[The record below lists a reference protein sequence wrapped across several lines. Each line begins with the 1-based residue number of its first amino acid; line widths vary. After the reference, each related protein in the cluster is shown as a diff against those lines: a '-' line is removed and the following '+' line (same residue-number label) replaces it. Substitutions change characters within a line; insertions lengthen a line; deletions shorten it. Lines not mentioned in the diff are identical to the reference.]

1 MQNTTAGHFQL
12 VRFLLVHL
20 GIQLDVMIGPIEF
33 HLPSVTS
40 TNDYAKELLRT
51 YPYVFVS
58 AMHQTAGRGRKGK
71 EWLGDHGA
79 NIYCSFGLTHSEAV
93 VADDLATFM
102 ARGALAT
109 LSTLRMVAPRIALR
123 LKYPNDIQAHNGTG
137 WAKISGV
144 LIEHEFHGSRCTGT
158 VVGIGVNVEQ
168 EVFGETIGQ
177 PSTSLVLLGV
187 QVQLTSLLH
196 GIKQEFQ
203 KIISEAWP
211 DVHQAWVREL
221 DVVGKHVSVVG
232 VDGKW
237 TVQRILSDGRLV
249 VREDVTLQERI
260 ISDGDSVRY
269 ED

>member
-1 MQNTTAGHFQL
+1 
-12 VRFLLVHL
+12 
-20 GIQLDVMIGPIEF
+20 MIGPIEF

-40 TNDYAKELLRT
+40 TNDYARELLRS

-58 AMHQTAGRGRKGK
+58 AAHQTAGRGRKGK

-93 VADDLATFM
+93 VADDLAAFM

-109 LSTLRMVAPRIALR
+109 LRTLRVTAPHIAFR
-123 LKYPNDIQAHNGTG
+123 LKYPNDVQAHDGAT

-177 PSTSLVLLGV
+177 PCTSLVLLGV
-187 QVQLTSLLH
+187 HATFTSLLQS
-196 GIKQEFQ
+196 ISQEFQ
-203 KIISEAWP
+203 KMRSEAWP

-221 DVVGKHVSVVG
+221 DIVGKNVSMVG

-249 VREDVTLQERI
+249 VREDVTQQERI
-260 ISDGDSVRY
+260 ISDGDSLRY
-269 ED
+269 QD